1 MFSTVFVNACILI
14 RLYNF
19 FPDSVHVYFVSIFC
33 IIVKETLS
41 WSLTFNSRFPCN
53 HTHNNLSASRTRVIK
68 VSCSIL
74 NNTLITHI
82 VTFSFQISFNLPC
95 ISHFQTL
102 LGQQA
107 QRSSFPGSS
116 SARKLLH
123 MFSIFHFPVPVHL
136 PFGFCMSCFAL
147 VLSPFPLASII
158 CPGSSWT
165 LTLSFC
171 SAGHWDLDWNVII
184 LSLSKLS
191 VHVVAWFAG
200 YQSVTLTHQK

>member
-1 MFSTVFVNACILI
+1 MFSTLFVNACILI

-74 NNTLITHI
+74 NNTHITHI

-123 MFSIFHFPVPVHL
+123 MFSIFQYLSTFHL
-136 PFGFCMSCFAL
+136 VFVWAVLHWCYHHCLWPAL
-147 VLSPFPLASII
+147 SVQA
-158 CPGSSWT
+158 
-165 LTLSFC
+165 
-171 SAGHWDLDWNVII
+171 AAE
-184 LSLSKLS
+184 LSLY
-191 VHVVAWFAG
+191 HFVVQVIEIFIEM
-200 YQSVTLTHQK
+200 S